1 MTKYCKGCG
10 VLLQNEDE
18 NALGYV
24 PTLDASYCQRCYR
37 IRHYGD
43 VTINMQQG
51 IESNA
56 TLEKINKIDGVV
68 FWVVDLFAFE
78 ANLISRLNQKLPG
91 KDIVMVLTKRDVLP
105 TTLTDEKIINFV
117 KYRLHEEN
125 IVVKD
130 IVICGYLLKENDKSR
145 EYSSRIVN
153 AILKYRKNRN
163 VIFMGVANAGKS
175 TVLNHLL
182 ASKDLTTSQNP
193 GTTLDLV
200 PIPFEDYTI
209 YDTPGIENT
218 HSLLTHL
225 QPKDLKTVIPTKP
238 IRPFVSQIFEDQS
251 FAAAGLARLDV
262 VVSGKATVVGYFSRS
277 LSIHRGKL
285 SNADALWQKH
295 LNGMLVPCVDTSLLT
310 MHTFHAPKLE
320 GENKKYLRKL
330 GMEYRSLFQIGK
342 DGLSDNLMDTL
353 SDSLE
358 AHELVK
364 CNLLKTCPVDVRE
377 AAIECA
383 SATGSEVVHIVG
395 HTFLLYRRSKENK
408 LGLKK

>member
-117 KYRLHEEN
+117 KHRLHEEN

-320 GENKKYLRKL
+320 
-330 GMEYRSLFQIGK
+330 
-342 DGLSDNLMDTL
+342 
-353 SDSLE
+353 
-358 AHELVK
+358 
-364 CNLLKTCPVDVRE
+364 
-377 AAIECA
+377 
-383 SATGSEVVHIVG
+383 
-395 HTFLLYRRSKENK
+395 
-408 LGLKK
+408 

>member
-24 PTLDASYCQRCYR
+24 PSLDSSYCQRCYK

-51 IESNA
+51 IESNE
-56 TLEKINKIDGVV
+56 TFSKINKIDGVV

-78 ANLISRLNQKLPG
+78 SNLISRLNQKLPN
-91 KDIVMVLTKRDVLP
+91 KDIIMVLTKRDVLP
-105 TTLTDEKIINFV
+105 KTLTDEKIISFV
-117 KYRLHEEN
+117 RSRLHDEG
-125 IVVKD
+125 ITVKD
-130 IVICGYLLKENDKSR
+130 IIICGYLLKENEEAR
-145 EYSSRIVN
+145 YYSSLIVS
-153 AILKYRKNRN
+153 AILKYRKGRD

-182 ASKDLTTSQNP
+182 ASSDLTTSRNP

-209 YDTPGIENT
+209 YDTPGIENS
-218 HSLLTHL
+218 HSLLTYL
-225 QPKDLKTVIPTKP
+225 PQKDLKTVIPVKP
-238 IRPFVSQIFEDQS
+238 IRPYICQVYEDQS

-262 VVSGKATVVGYFSRS
+262 MVKGKATVVGYFSRS
-277 LSIHRGKL
+277 MSIHRGKL

-310 MHTFHAPKLE
+310 MHTFHAPKLN
-320 GENKKYLRKL
+320 GEKMDVVIQGIGWFCVSGDIQDIYVKVHKGIQVTFRKA
-330 GMEYRSLFQIGK
+330 MI
-342 DGLSDNLMDTL
+342 
-353 SDSLE
+353 
-358 AHELVK
+358 
-364 CNLLKTCPVDVRE
+364 
-377 AAIECA
+377 
-383 SATGSEVVHIVG
+383 
-395 HTFLLYRRSKENK
+395 
-408 LGLKK
+408 

>member
-1 MTKYCKGCG
+1 
-10 VLLQNEDE
+10 
-18 NALGYV
+18 
-24 PTLDASYCQRCYR
+24 
-37 IRHYGD
+37 
-43 VTINMQQG
+43 MQQG

-117 KYRLHEEN
+117 NYRLHEEN

-320 GENKKYLRKL
+320 GEKMDVCIHGIGWFCISGQVKDVYVKVHKGIQVTFRKA
-330 GMEYRSLFQIGK
+330 MI
-342 DGLSDNLMDTL
+342 
-353 SDSLE
+353 
-358 AHELVK
+358 
-364 CNLLKTCPVDVRE
+364 
-377 AAIECA
+377 
-383 SATGSEVVHIVG
+383 
-395 HTFLLYRRSKENK
+395 
-408 LGLKK
+408 

>member
-18 NALGYV
+18 KALGYV

-117 KYRLHEEN
+117 KHRLHEEN
-125 IVVKD
+125 IIVKD

-163 VIFMGVANAGKS
+163 VIFMGVANTGKS

-182 ASKDLTTSQNP
+182 ATKDLTTSQNP

-218 HSLLTHL
+218 HSLLTYL

-320 GENKKYLRKL
+320 DEKMDVCIHGIGWFCISGQVKDVYVKVHKGIQVTFRKA
-330 GMEYRSLFQIGK
+330 MI
-342 DGLSDNLMDTL
+342 
-353 SDSLE
+353 
-358 AHELVK
+358 
-364 CNLLKTCPVDVRE
+364 
-377 AAIECA
+377 
-383 SATGSEVVHIVG
+383 
-395 HTFLLYRRSKENK
+395 
-408 LGLKK
+408 